1 MQRETDYVELAF
13 YAGWLDAL
21 GYAMSEA
28 ELERMRQLLREQTS
42 QMIRDY
48 VESVTA
54 EVADEVS

>member
-1 MQRETDYVELAF
+1 MRETDYVELAF
-13 YAGWLDAL
+13 YSGWLDAL

-28 ELERMRQLLREQTS
+28 ELERMRQLLREQTA

-54 EVADEVS
+54 EAADA

>member
-1 MQRETDYVELAF
+1 MLRETDYVELAF

-28 ELERMRQLLREQTS
+28 ELERMRQLLRERTS

-48 VESVTA
+48 VEAVTA
-54 EVADEVS
+54 EEANA

>member
-13 YAGWLDAL
+13 YSGWLDAL

-48 VESVTA
+48 VEAVTA
-54 EVADEVS
+54 EVA

>member
-1 MQRETDYVELAF
+1 MLRETDYVELAF
-13 YAGWLDAL
+13 YSGWLDAL

-48 VESVTA
+48 VEAVTA
-54 EVADEVS
+54 EEANA